1 VKYINKEKGYSH
13 LDLKID
19 NILLDRHLNAKI
31 ADFGFARPNKDGIK
45 ENIGTRFYRAPEI
58 CNNDFPYNGEKADV
72 FALAHVLFTL
82 QYLAYP
88 TNGPR
93 QIKNVTETKEF
104 KMFCQGE
111 YDEFF
116 PATPEAP
123 KQLKDLLIG
132 MFDPNPEQRISL
144 E

>member
-1 VKYINKEKGYSH
+1 MKYINNEKGYSH

-19 NILLDRHLNAKI
+19 NILLDRHMNAKI

-45 ENIGTRFYRAPEI
+45 ENIGTRYYRASEI
-58 CNNDFPYNGEKADV
+58 CNNDFPFDGEKADV
-72 FALAHVLFTL
+72 FALAHVLFTF

-88 TNGPR
+88 TNGHKH
-93 QIKNVTETKEF
+93 ISNVSEMKEF
-104 KMFCQGE
+104 KMFCQGK

-116 PATPEAP
+116 PTTPEAP
-123 KQLKDLLIG
+123 KEFKDLLIG
-132 MFDPNPEQRISL
+132 MFEPNPEKRISL